1 MLRHN
6 QAAYSCVPLMCVPLL
21 SDTLRCMQAAYLLA
35 ELAEHPCTHQLIIQ
49 HGSLAAILRTMHA
62 TCQACTTAQTLDSVA
77 ARQLPHPTQLSEA
90 VTCDASPFK
99 SDSSSFMPGTPS
111 LDELRSPVDQAQSA
125 VSDFGQ
131 ECGRVSTTPDQHMC
145 RKPSEADSRD
155 VQAESGHSLEDL
167 RKQHPSSAAETTDS
181 ASASGNALSSD
192 VSRTDS
198 DDFGSSGAEA
208 VDQASRAFGLSG
220 VASNTADAAST
231 AVPSSM
237 VNIGSSS
244 SSCSSSSDSA
254 GAVVGEAGSP
264 SHGMMAEQADLSRQS
279 LHSSNT
285 SSNNARLAVIGEGH
299 HSSSRSSSSSSSS
312 STGVVGGDGVSFGGV
327 AASSIHSRLLQ
338 AAQAAA
344 HSEAACSSS
353 GRRADMSSGLSMLP
367 TCSPHASLLTKA
379 QSV

>member
-1 MLRHN
+1 
-6 QAAYSCVPLMCVPLL
+6 
-21 SDTLRCMQAAYLLA
+21 MQAAYLLA

-131 ECGRVSTTPDQHMC
+131 ECGRVSTTPDQHMG

-208 VDQASRAFGLSG
+208 VDQASRAFGLRG
-220 VASNTADAAST
+220 VASNPADAAST

-237 VNIGSSS
+237 ANAGSNSSS
-244 SSCSSSSDSA
+244 SSSSSSDSA
-254 GAVVGEAGSP
+254 GAVMGEAGSP

-344 HSEAACSSS
+344 HSEAAYSSR